1 MENSQIIF
9 QCFRDH
15 TAIENLRKLL
25 LFGSMSAPGENI
37 YQCVV
42 VVVGVAILF
51 SVLVKKK
58 TLYF

>member
-15 TAIENLRKLL
+15 TATENLRKLL

-42 VVVGVAILF
+42 VGLAILF
-51 SVLVKKK
+51 SVFVKKK